1 MRCINTYHWEWR
13 WQQPHAWFLLSN
25 ELRYCQELLTKL
37 NFSAFLPLV
46 LCRQSSQRKRSKYP
60 RGTVSVGAS
69 AVSHQ
74 SRQNGLNLEPE
85 YTIKDNFLTS
95 LHHHLKIWKGKHIL
109 GVHHGPKGP
118 VLASGLLG
126 RHPAGEDRP
135 AVTFRAS
142 ECHCLWPVSIYTALC
157 VRPADAIATPSSLA
171 PVKSRKVYL
180 SGDGLMVVL

>member
-1 MRCINTYHWEWR
+1 M
-13 WQQPHAWFLLSN
+13 
-25 ELRYCQELLTKL
+25 
-37 NFSAFLPLV
+37 PLV

-142 ECHCLWPVSIYTALC
+142 ERNRPWLVRACTAWSTESHACERLAEGRC
-157 VRPADAIATPSSLA
+157 VRAEWPAIEPATFRS
-171 PVKSRKVYL
+171 PVQHPTCK
-180 SGDGLMVVL
+180 GLL